1 MIAEKPSLAQ
11 SLAQIL
17 SNGNMTT
24 RKNAACPVH
33 EYKGIF
39 YGQNVLF
46 KFTSVCGHVYTADFE
61 RRFKNWDTSD
71 PVGLY
76 SAKIVR
82 VEANPKMKL
91 VNFLQKEVSYYYNH
105 KPLAYYFFL

>member
-1 MIAEKPSLAQ
+1 MSVLMIAEKPSLAQ

-17 SNGNMTT
+17 SYGNMTT

-33 EYKGIF
+33 EYRGTF
-39 YGQNVLF
+39 LGQNVSF

-61 RRFKNWDTSD
+61 RRFKNWDKSD
-71 PVGLY
+71 PVDLY

-91 VNFLQKEVSYYYNH
+91 VNFLQKEVSY
-105 KPLAYYFFL
+105 KLRFG